1 MRSASS
7 VRRVLIYRLG
17 GLSDMLVALPC
28 FHLIARAFPQAERVL
43 LTSPPDRGG
52 AAPAARI
59 LGRSGLVRRYMEYT
73 LAARTNGGLLRL
85 AWRIRRFNAD
95 VLVHLMPPRPSIQ
108 TARDDRLFRLA
119 GIGRIAGLA
128 GNEAPGHT
136 YDAAAGCYESEA
148 SRLARSLRSLG
159 DAAID
164 DPANW
169 SLGLTAEEKGAAAI
183 GLGPLMRRRLIACSP
198 GAGMQARDWGR
209 DRWRT
214 LLTRLHSR
222 YPEHGLAFVGDAE
235 DEEECNYIG
244 WNWTGPRVN
253 LCGKLTPRESAA
265 ALGHA
270 TVFLGAD
277 CAFMH
282 LAASVG
288 VPCVIAFSARTL
300 PGIGYPYGRDHQILY
315 HRTSCYGCNLETC
328 VSEARRCL
336 TAIPIAEM
344 ESAAVRVLDR

>member
-7 VRRVLIYRLG
+7 VRKVLIYRLG
-17 GLSDMLVALPC
+17 GLSDMAVALPC
-28 FHLIARAFPQAERVL
+28 FHLVARAFPQAERVL
-43 LTSPPDRGG
+43 LTGPPARGED
-52 AAPAARI
+52 APAAGI
-59 LGRSGLVRRYMEYT
+59 LARSGLVHGYLEYT
-73 LAARTNGGLLRL
+73 LGTHTNSGLLRL
-85 AWRIRRFNAD
+85 AWRIRRFSPD
-95 VLVHLMPPRPSIQ
+95 VLVYLMPLRPSNQ
-108 TARDDRLFRLA
+108 VSRDSHLFRLA
-119 GIGRIAGLA
+119 GVGRIVGLA
-128 GNEAPGHT
+128 GNEAPKHN
-136 YDAAAGCYESEA
+136 YDAAAGRYESEA
-148 SRLARSLRSLG
+148 SRLARSLLVLG

-169 SLGLTAEEKGAAAI
+169 ELGLTVEEKGAAAI
-183 GLGPLMRRRLIACSP
+183 GLGPLMRRRLIACAP
-198 GAGMQARDWGR
+198 GTRMQSRDWGR

-214 LLTRLHSR
+214 LLTRLHAR

-265 ALGHA
+265 ALEYA
-270 TVFLGAD
+270 KVFLGAD
-277 CAFMH
+277 SAFMH

-288 VPCVIAFSARTL
+288 VPCVIAFSARSL
-300 PGIGYPYGRDHQILY
+300 PGIGYPYGRDHLVLY

-328 VSEARRCL
+328 VTEARRCM

-344 ESAAVRVLDR
+344 EAAVARVLDR